1 MGDTNTTNMDVTTS
15 AEGIESE
22 GNKGPTVEELMKE
35 LAAEKAMN
43 KKYKT
48 SLDKATGEAAD
59 YKRQLNAKMS
69 ADEQAQAEALERQR
83 QTEEELNQ
91 LRRESALNKA
101 SKKFMALSMD
111 ESSATK
117 AAEALYDGDTDGL
130 FKILEAHIS
139 SVRAGEEQ
147 KFLAGR
153 STITA
158 GNGTAQTIS
167 QEQFRKMSYDEMRQ
181 LHMDNPTLFEQLTK

>member
-1 MGDTNTTNMDVTTS
+1 MGETNTNIDVTTG
-15 AEGIESE
+15 AEGNNEPT
-22 GNKGPTVEELMKE
+22 GKTGPTVEELMKE

-43 KKYKT
+43 KKYKA

-111 ESSATK
+111 EATATK
-117 AAEALYDGDTDGL
+117 AAEALYDGDTDNL
-130 FKILEAHIS
+130 FKLLENHIT
-139 SVRAGEEQ
+139 SVKAGEEQ
-147 KFLAGR
+147 KFLANR
-153 STITA
+153 TPISS
-158 GNGTAQTIS
+158 GNSSAQTIT
-167 QEQFRKMSYDEMRQ
+167 QKQFDAMSYTELAQ
-181 LHMDNPTLFEQLTK
+181 LKAENPSLYEQLSK